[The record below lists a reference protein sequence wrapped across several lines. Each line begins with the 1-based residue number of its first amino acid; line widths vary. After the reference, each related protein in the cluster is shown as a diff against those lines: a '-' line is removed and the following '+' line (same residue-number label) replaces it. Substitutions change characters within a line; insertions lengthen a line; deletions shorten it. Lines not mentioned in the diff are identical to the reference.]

1 MKEEILEALND
12 VSSFNNEEKTQ
23 AIMRCVDIIE
33 HLYETASRYAVLF
46 IETQSSEKAKELSD
60 HPEELA
66 IKVMEAAMRK
76 VACGGR
82 PPGESLH

>member
-23 AIMRCVDIIE
+23 AIMRCVDVIE
-33 HLYETASRYAVLF
+33 HLYETASRFAVLF
-46 IETQSSEKAKELSD
+46 IETQSCEKAKELSD

-76 VACGGR
+76 VAYGIR
-82 PPGESLH
+82 PPGEQLH